1 MRAGVSAAVCEK
13 ASAVALRSV
22 LGVSPERI
30 NSLRP
35 EAHTMKTASAHP
47 ALATGL
53 DLYTAL
59 HALTEE
65 AWGRLRSTLE
75 AQGPLNEQF
84 DEGQVVSYELA
95 FVSAELHAMR
105 AMLDYAAR
113 CTSGADTVLETRM
126 ALAFAADTLVKV
138 RQRFERV
145 RDAINLSTESLLATF
160 ESATL
165 RDFCR
170 QWLAPAALAEVG
182 AGILA
187 AGHCGRSL
195 LDEDKKIIAA
205 SFARIAEEVVAP
217 LAERIHREDLTLPD
231 EILTAIADMGS
242 FALSIPERFGGTA
255 PESGHDNLSM
265 VVVTEELSVG
275 SLAAAGSPLTRP
287 EIMARA
293 LMAGG
298 HEPQQ
303 ARWLPGIAAGKPL
316 CAIAVTE
323 PDCGSDVAAVRLR
336 ATRVAGG
343 YVLNGAK
350 TWCTFAGK
358 AELLLVLAR
367 TNPDPTAGHRGLS
380 LFLLEKPA
388 SEEHAFE
395 FALPGGGSLSG
406 KAIPTIGYRG
416 MHSYTLFFD
425 NVFVPEENL
434 VGGPG
439 AEGKGF
445 YLTMAGFAGG
455 RLQTAA
461 RACGLMRAAYRAA
474 ARYAQERKVF
484 GKPLADYQLT
494 LAKLGLL
501 GASLR
506 ACQEMTYAVA
516 ELMDQGKGQMEA
528 SLVKLYACRA
538 AENLTREA
546 LQIHGGMGYSE
557 ETPVSRYFVD
567 ARVLSIFE
575 GAEETL
581 ALKVVARDLLSH
593 TAAR

>member
-1 MRAGVSAAVCEK
+1 MNAPIPSASLTTGLSLH
-13 ASAVALRSV
+13 ASLQ
-22 LGVSPERI
+22 
-30 NSLRP
+30 
-35 EAHTMKTASAHP
+35 
-47 ALATGL
+47 ALA
-53 DLYTAL
+53 
-59 HALTEE
+59 EE
-65 AWGRLRSTLE
+65 AWSRLRGTLE
-75 AQGPLNEQF
+75 ALGPLTQTM
-84 DEGQVVSYELA
+84 DEGQVASYELA

-105 AMLDYAAR
+105 AMLDYAGR
-113 CTSGADTVLETRM
+113 CAEGPTPVLEERM
-126 ALAFAADTLVKV
+126 ALAFSADVIAKV
-138 RQRFERV
+138 RQRFDRV
-145 RDAINLSTESLLATF
+145 RDAIHLPGAPLIELF
-160 ESATL
+160 ESDAL
-165 RDFCR
+165 RGFCR
-170 QWLAPAALAEVG
+170 DWLAPSSLAAVG
-182 AGILA
+182 SGILE
-187 AGHCGRSL
+187 AGQCGRSL
-195 LDEDKKIIAA
+195 LDEDKQIIAA
-205 SFARIAEEVVAP
+205 SFARVSAEVVAP

-231 EILTAIADMGS
+231 ELLNAIGEMGC

-255 PESGHDNLSM
+255 PESGHDNLAM

-287 EIMARA
+287 EIVARA

-298 HEPQQ
+298 YEPQQ
-303 ARWLPGIAAGKPL
+303 ARWLPGIAEGKPL

-336 ATRVAGG
+336 ATKVDGG

-350 TWCTFAGK
+350 TWCTLAGK
-358 AELLLVLAR
+358 AGLMLVLAR
-367 TNPDPTAGHRGLS
+367 TNPDPAAGHRGLS
-380 LFLLEKPA
+380 LFLLEKPTT
-388 SEEHAFE
+388 EEHAFE
-395 FALPGGGSLSG
+395 FAMAGGGTLSG
-406 KAIPTIGYRG
+406 KAIPTLGYRG

-461 RACGLMRAAYRAA
+461 RACGLMRAAFDAG
-474 ARYAQERKVF
+474 ARYAKDRKVF
-484 GKPLADYQLT
+484 GKALADYQLT

-506 ACQEMTYAVA
+506 ACQEMTYHVA
-516 ELMDQGKGQMEA
+516 QLMDEGKGQMEA

-581 ALKVVARDLLSH
+581 ALKVVARELL
-593 TAAR
+593 TNAKPL

>member
-1 MRAGVSAAVCEK
+1 MNAPIPST
-13 ASAVALRSV
+13 AL
-22 LGVSPERI
+22 
-30 NSLRP
+30 
-35 EAHTMKTASAHP
+35 T
-47 ALATGL
+47 TGL
-53 DLYTAL
+53 SL
-59 HALTEE
+59 HASLHTLAIE
-65 AWGRLRSTLE
+65 AWSRLRGTLE
-75 AQGPLNEQF
+75 ALGPLAETM
-84 DEGQVVSYELA
+84 DEGQVASYELA

-105 AMLDYAAR
+105 AMLDYAGR
-113 CTSGADTVLETRM
+113 CAEGPTPVLEERM
-126 ALAFAADTLVKV
+126 ALAFSADVITKV
-138 RQRFERV
+138 RQRFDRV
-145 RDAINLSTESLLATF
+145 RDAINLPGAPIVELF
-160 ESATL
+160 ESPAL
-165 RDFCR
+165 RGFCR
-170 QWLAPAALAEVG
+170 EWLAPSSLAAVG
-182 AGILA
+182 SGILE
-187 AGHCGRSL
+187 AGQCGRSL
-195 LDEDKKIIAA
+195 LAEDKQIIAA
-205 SFARIAEEVVAP
+205 SFARVSAEVVAP

-231 EILTAIADMGS
+231 ELLNAIGEMGC

-255 PESGHDNLSM
+255 PESGHDNLAM

-287 EIMARA
+287 EIVARA

-298 HEPQQ
+298 YEPQQ
-303 ARWLPGIAAGKPL
+303 ARWLPGIAEGKPL

-336 ATRVAGG
+336 ATRVDGG

-358 AELLLVLAR
+358 AGLMLVLAR
-367 TNPDPTAGHRGLS
+367 TNPDPAAGHRGLS
-380 LFLLEKPA
+380 LFLLEKPTTEA
-388 SEEHAFE
+388 HAFE
-395 FALPGGGSLSG
+395 FAMAGGGTLSG
-406 KAIPTIGYRG
+406 KAIPTLGYRG

-461 RACGLMRAAYRAA
+461 RACGLMRAAYDAG
-474 ARYAQERKVF
+474 ARYAKERKVF
-484 GKPLADYQLT
+484 GKALAEYQLT

-506 ACQEMTYAVA
+506 ACQEMTYHVA
-516 ELMDQGKGQMEA
+516 QLMDEGKGQMEA

-581 ALKVVARDLLSH
+581 ALKVVARELL
-593 TAAR
+593 TNAKPL

>member
-1 MRAGVSAAVCEK
+1 MNAPIPSAA
-13 ASAVALRSV
+13 L
-22 LGVSPERI
+22 
-30 NSLRP
+30 
-35 EAHTMKTASAHP
+35 T
-47 ALATGL
+47 TGL
-53 DLYTAL
+53 SLHASL
-59 HALTEE
+59 HALAEE
-65 AWGRLRSTLE
+65 AWSRLRGTLE
-75 AQGPLNEQF
+75 ALGPLTQTM
-84 DEGQVVSYELA
+84 DEGQVASYELA

-105 AMLDYAAR
+105 AMLDYAGR
-113 CTSGADTVLETRM
+113 CAEGPTPVLEERM
-126 ALAFAADTLVKV
+126 ALAFSADVIAKV
-138 RQRFERV
+138 RQRFDRV
-145 RDAINLSTESLLATF
+145 RDAINLPGAPLIELF
-160 ESATL
+160 ESDAL
-165 RDFCR
+165 RGFCR
-170 QWLAPAALAEVG
+170 DWLAPSSLAAVG
-182 AGILA
+182 SGILE
-187 AGHCGRSL
+187 AGQCGRSL
-195 LDEDKKIIAA
+195 LDEDKQIIAA
-205 SFARIAEEVVAP
+205 SFARVSAEVVAP

-231 EILTAIADMGS
+231 ELLNAIGEMGC

-255 PESGHDNLSM
+255 PESGHDNLAM

-287 EIMARA
+287 EIVARA

-298 HEPQQ
+298 YEPQQ
-303 ARWLPGIAAGKPL
+303 ARWLPGIAEGKPL

-336 ATRVAGG
+336 ATKVDGG
-343 YVLNGAK
+343 YLLNGAK

-358 AELLLVLAR
+358 AGLMLVLAR
-367 TNPDPTAGHRGLS
+367 TNPDPAAGHRGLS
-380 LFLLEKPA
+380 LFLLEKPTT
-388 SEEHAFE
+388 EEHAFE
-395 FALPGGGSLSG
+395 FAMAGGGTLSG
-406 KAIPTIGYRG
+406 KAIPTLGYRG

-461 RACGLMRAAYRAA
+461 RACGLMRAAFDAG
-474 ARYAQERKVF
+474 ARYAKERKVF
-484 GKPLADYQLT
+484 GKALADYQLT

-506 ACQEMTYAVA
+506 ACQEMTYHVA
-516 ELMDQGKGQMEA
+516 QLMDEGKGQMEA

-581 ALKVVARDLLSH
+581 ALKVVARELL
-593 TAAR
+593 TNAKPL

>member
-1 MRAGVSAAVCEK
+1 MNAPIPSAA
-13 ASAVALRSV
+13 L
-22 LGVSPERI
+22 
-30 NSLRP
+30 
-35 EAHTMKTASAHP
+35 T
-47 ALATGL
+47 TGL
-53 DLYTAL
+53 SL
-59 HALTEE
+59 HASLHTLAIE
-65 AWGRLRSTLE
+65 AWSRLRGTLE
-75 AQGPLNEQF
+75 ALGPLAETM
-84 DEGQVVSYELA
+84 DEGQVASYELA

-105 AMLDYAAR
+105 AMLDYAGR
-113 CTSGADTVLETRM
+113 CAEGPTPVLEERM
-126 ALAFAADTLVKV
+126 ALAFSADVITKV
-138 RQRFERV
+138 RQRFDRV
-145 RDAINLSTESLLATF
+145 RDAINLPGAPLIELF
-160 ESATL
+160 ESAAL
-165 RDFCR
+165 RGFCR
-170 QWLAPAALAEVG
+170 EWLSPSSLAAVG
-182 AGILA
+182 SGILE
-187 AGHCGRSL
+187 AGQCGRSL
-195 LDEDKKIIAA
+195 LAEDKQIIAA
-205 SFARIAEEVVAP
+205 SFARVSAEVVAP

-231 EILTAIADMGS
+231 ELLSAIGEMGC

-255 PESGHDNLSM
+255 PESGHDNLAM

-287 EIMARA
+287 EIVARA

-298 HEPQQ
+298 YEPQQ
-303 ARWLPGIAAGKPL
+303 ARWLPGIAEGKPL

-336 ATRVAGG
+336 ATRVDGG

-358 AELLLVLAR
+358 AGLMLVLAR
-367 TNPDPTAGHRGLS
+367 TNPDPAAGHRGLS
-380 LFLLEKPA
+380 LFLLEKPTT
-388 SEEHAFE
+388 EDHAFE
-395 FALPGGGSLSG
+395 FAMAGGGTLSG
-406 KAIPTIGYRG
+406 KAIPTLGYRG

-425 NVFVPEENL
+425 NVFVPAENL

-461 RACGLMRAAYRAA
+461 RACGLMRAAYDAG
-474 ARYAQERKVF
+474 ARYAKERKVF
-484 GKPLADYQLT
+484 GKALSEYQLT

-506 ACQEMTYAVA
+506 ACQEMTYHVA
-516 ELMDQGKGQMEA
+516 QLMDEGKGQMEA

-581 ALKVVARDLLSH
+581 ALKVVARELL
-593 TAAR
+593 TNAKPL

>member
-1 MRAGVSAAVCEK
+1 MNAPIPSAA
-13 ASAVALRSV
+13 L
-22 LGVSPERI
+22 
-30 NSLRP
+30 
-35 EAHTMKTASAHP
+35 T
-47 ALATGL
+47 TGL
-53 DLYTAL
+53 SL
-59 HALTEE
+59 HASLHTLAEE
-65 AWGRLRSTLE
+65 AWSRLRGTLE
-75 AQGPLNEQF
+75 ALGPLAQTM
-84 DEGQVVSYELA
+84 DEGQVASYELA

-105 AMLDYAAR
+105 AMLDYAGR
-113 CTSGADTVLETRM
+113 CAEGPKPVLEERM
-126 ALAFAADTLVKV
+126 ALAFSADVITKV
-138 RQRFERV
+138 RQRFDRV
-145 RDAINLSTESLLATF
+145 RDAINLPGASVVELF
-160 ESATL
+160 ESPAL
-165 RDFCR
+165 RGFCR
-170 QWLAPAALAEVG
+170 EWLAPSALAAVG
-182 AGILA
+182 SGILE
-187 AGHCGRSL
+187 AGQCGRSL
-195 LDEDKKIIAA
+195 LDEDKQIIAA
-205 SFARIAEEVVAP
+205 SFARVSAEVVAP

-231 EILTAIADMGS
+231 ELLNAIGEMGC

-255 PESGHDNLSM
+255 PESGHDNLAM

-287 EIMARA
+287 EIVARA

-298 HEPQQ
+298 YEPQQ
-303 ARWLPGIAAGKPL
+303 ARWLPGIAEGKPL

-336 ATRVAGG
+336 ATKVDGG

-358 AELLLVLAR
+358 AGLMLVLAR
-367 TNPDPTAGHRGLS
+367 TNPDPAAGHRGLS
-380 LFLLEKPA
+380 LFLLEKPTT
-388 SEEHAFE
+388 EEHAFE
-395 FALPGGGSLSG
+395 FAMAGGGTLSG
-406 KAIPTIGYRG
+406 KAIPTLGYRG

-461 RACGLMRAAYRAA
+461 RACGLMRAAFDAG
-474 ARYAQERKVF
+474 ARYAKDRKVF
-484 GKPLADYQLT
+484 GKALADYQLT
-494 LAKLGLL
+494 LAKFGLL

-506 ACQEMTYAVA
+506 ACQEMTYHVA
-516 ELMDQGKGQMEA
+516 QLMDEGKGHMEA

-581 ALKVVARDLLSH
+581 ALKVVARELL
-593 TAAR
+593 TNAKPL

>member
-1 MRAGVSAAVCEK
+1 MNAPI
-13 ASAVALRSV
+13 AS
-22 LGVSPERI
+22 
-30 NSLRP
+30 
-35 EAHTMKTASAHP
+35 P

-53 DLYTAL
+53 QLHGQLQAL
-59 HALTEE
+59 LTDS
-65 AWGRLRSTLE
+65 WSRLRAALE
-75 AQGPLNEQF
+75 TKGPLAETI
-84 DEGQVVSYELA
+84 DDGQVASYELA

-105 AMLDYAAR
+105 AMLDYAVR
-113 CTSGADTVLETRM
+113 CAAHGSAVLEEEM
-126 ALAFAADTLVKV
+126 ALAFAADVITKV
-138 RQRFERV
+138 RPRFDRV
-145 RDAINLSTESLLATF
+145 RDAAELPGTALIDLF
-160 ESATL
+160 EAPAL
-165 RDFCR
+165 RAFCR
-170 QWLAPAALAEVG
+170 DWLAPATLARVG
-182 AGILA
+182 SAILDAGY
-187 AGHCGRSL
+187 CGRSL
-195 LDEDKKIIAA
+195 LAEDKQIIAD
-205 SFARIAEEVVAP
+205 SFARLSEEVVAP
-217 LAERIHREDLTLPD
+217 IAERIHREDLTIPD
-231 EILTAIADMGS
+231 DILTALADMGC

-265 VVVTEELSVG
+265 VVVTEELSRG

-287 EIMARA
+287 EIVARA

-298 HEPQQ
+298 YEPQQ

-336 ATRVAGG
+336 ATPVEGG
-343 YVLNGAK
+343 YELNGAK

-358 AELLLVLAR
+358 AELMLVLAR
-367 TNPDPTAGHRGLS
+367 TNPDPAAGHRGLS

-388 SEEHAFE
+388 TDGHAFE
-395 FALPGGGSLSG
+395 FAMPGGGTLSG
-406 KAIPTIGYRG
+406 KAIPTLGYRG
-416 MHSYTLFFD
+416 MHSFTLFFD
-425 NVFVPEENL
+425 KVFVPAENL
-434 VGGPG
+434 IGGPQ

-461 RACGLMRAAYRAA
+461 RACGLMRAAYDAG
-474 ARYAQERKVF
+474 ARYARERKVF
-484 GKPLADYQLT
+484 GKALADYQLT

-501 GASLR
+501 GAALR
-506 ACQEMTYAVA
+506 ACQEMTYEVA

-581 ALKVVARDLLSH
+581 ALKVVARELL
-593 TAAR
+593 TNAAPRVA

>member
-1 MRAGVSAAVCEK
+1 MNAPIPSAA
-13 ASAVALRSV
+13 L
-22 LGVSPERI
+22 
-30 NSLRP
+30 
-35 EAHTMKTASAHP
+35 T
-47 ALATGL
+47 TGL
-53 DLYTAL
+53 SL
-59 HALTEE
+59 HASLHTLAEE
-65 AWGRLRSTLE
+65 AWSRLRGTLE
-75 AQGPLNEQF
+75 ALGPLAQTM
-84 DEGQVVSYELA
+84 DEGQVASYELA

-105 AMLDYAAR
+105 AMLDYAGR
-113 CTSGADTVLETRM
+113 CAEGPKPVLEERM
-126 ALAFAADTLVKV
+126 ALAFSADVITKV
-138 RQRFERV
+138 RQRFDRV
-145 RDAINLSTESLLATF
+145 RDAINLPGAPLIELF
-160 ESATL
+160 ESDAL
-165 RDFCR
+165 RGFCR
-170 QWLAPAALAEVG
+170 EWLAPSALAAVG
-182 AGILA
+182 SGILE
-187 AGHCGRSL
+187 AGQCGRSL
-195 LDEDKKIIAA
+195 LDEDKQIIAA
-205 SFARIAEEVVAP
+205 SFARVSAEVVAP

-231 EILTAIADMGS
+231 ELLNAIGEMGC

-255 PESGHDNLSM
+255 PESGHDNLAM

-287 EIMARA
+287 EIVARA

-298 HEPQQ
+298 YEPQQ
-303 ARWLPGIAAGKPL
+303 ARWLPGIAEGKPL

-336 ATRVAGG
+336 ATRVDGG

-358 AELLLVLAR
+358 AGLMLVLAR
-367 TNPDPTAGHRGLS
+367 TNPDPAAGHRGLS
-380 LFLLEKPA
+380 LFLLEKPTT
-388 SEEHAFE
+388 EEHAFE
-395 FALPGGGSLSG
+395 FAMTGGGTLSG
-406 KAIPTIGYRG
+406 KAIPTLGYRG

-461 RACGLMRAAYRAA
+461 RACGLMRAAYDAG
-474 ARYAQERKVF
+474 ARYAKDRKVF
-484 GKPLADYQLT
+484 GKALADYQLT
-494 LAKLGLL
+494 LAKFGLL

-506 ACQEMTYAVA
+506 ACQEMTYHVA
-516 ELMDQGKGQMEA
+516 QLMDEGKGHMEA

-581 ALKVVARDLLSH
+581 ALKVVARELL
-593 TAAR
+593 TNAKPL